1 MCKAIFGVVPKGESV
16 AKSLLSLCGVRY
28 VSCEPAASC
37 GMLVYICRTFLFATA
52 VSGSPAMA
60 QTLTGRKAVQE
71 CVRSHCSASRRPAEE
86 QTRRRTMNFCT
97 YEYRAPPTS
106 CHRQERTVAALM
118 IHPTSAFLHLMI
130 FRYYHSTPNLSSIL
144 KRRRYHQHYSG

>member
-1 MCKAIFGVVPKGESV
+1 M

-28 VSCEPAASC
+28 MSCEPAASC

-71 CVRSHCSASRRPAEE
+71 CVRSHCYIRVQS
-86 QTRRRTMNFCT
+86 T
-97 YEYRAPPTS
+97 PTS

-130 FRYYHSTPNLSSIL
+130 FR
-144 KRRRYHQHYSG
+144 